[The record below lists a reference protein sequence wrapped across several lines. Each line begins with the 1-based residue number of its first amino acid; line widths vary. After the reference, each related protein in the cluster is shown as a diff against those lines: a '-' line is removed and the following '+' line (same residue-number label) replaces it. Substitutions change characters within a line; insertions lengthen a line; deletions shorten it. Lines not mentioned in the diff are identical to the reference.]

1 MPAAKERE
9 MEPLDDVFK
18 TPCAGI
24 DVHKKE
30 MSVCVDWWGADGKLK
45 REVRSYDTKRKSVR
59 AMGVWF
65 KERGVTHAAL
75 ESTAN
80 YWRPVFDQLE
90 TICVVVLLNPYFV
103 KQMPGRKTDV
113 ADCIWIATLLRKGLL
128 RASFIPPREIRDLR
142 DLTRLRTVRIE
153 HAVKVGNELRQC
165 LEKAHIKLDS
175 VVSDLLGVSGRAM
188 IRAMIEGETNP
199 EVLAN
204 LAQRRMRGKNPELQ
218 AALDGRLNDHYRF
231 LMRQHWDLLETLE
244 KQVGKLEQQI
254 EQRVIPFDWAVRLLM
269 TAPGIKK
276 IAAATILAEIGD
288 NMDCFETARHLT
300 SWAGVCPGNNRSAGR
315 SRSGHNPRGNRYI
328 KGILVQ
334 VALAA
339 SRTKQAYA
347 HALYQRIARHRG
359 KKRALLALANSLLQA
374 IWYMLKHRQE
384 YKELGVNYY
393 KEQNREQLTKA
404 LVKRLEQLGHQVSLR
419 QVA

>member
-9 MEPLDDVFK
+9 MEPLDDVLE

-30 MSVCVDWWGADGKLK
+30 LSVCVSWRGADGKLEQ
-45 REVRSYDTKRKSVR
+45 EVRNYQTKRKSLR
-59 AMGVWF
+59 AMVVWF
-65 KERGVTHAAL
+65 KELGVTHAAL

-90 TICVVVLLNPYFV
+90 TVCVVVLLNPYFV

-113 ADCIWIATLLRKGLL
+113 ADCIWIARLLRKGLL

-142 DLTRLRTVRIE
+142 DLTRLRTVRVE

-175 VVSDLLGVSGRAM
+175 VASNLLGVSGRAM
-188 IRAMIEGETNP
+188 IRAMIKGETDP

-204 LAQRRMRGKNPELQ
+204 LARRRLRGKIPELR

-244 KQVGKLEQQI
+244 KQVEGLEQEI
-254 EQRVIPFDWAVRLLM
+254 ERRLPPFDWAVRLPM

-276 IAAATILAEIGD
+276 IAAATILAEIGE

-300 SWAGVCPGNNRSAGR
+300 SWAGVCPGNNSSAGK
-315 SRSGHNPRGNRYI
+315 SRSGRNPRGNRYI

-347 HALYQRIARHRG
+347 RALYGRIARHRG
-359 KKRALLALANSLLQA
+359 KKRAILAVANSLLQA
-374 IWYMLKHRQE
+374 IRYMLKHRQE

-393 KEQNREQLTKA
+393 EEQNKEQLTKA
-404 LVKRLEQLGHQVSLR
+404 LVKRLERLGHQVNLR
-419 QVA
+419 PAA